1 MTMFYNTTHK
11 CLPHHA
17 SFSVPCSTQGRSINV
32 PLSGRRL
39 ATAKLLM
46 YRRRCCTLIV
56 IFFFLH
62 PPTGGSFLPISV
74 YSANFLFWHLII
86 HGMYL
91 YRHFTHSRPRNTY
104 KNARRKG
111 FFCTHYLLTFI
122 NVSAFVVLS
131 QELNCTHSKML

>member
-1 MTMFYNTTHK
+1 MTMFYNRTHK

-56 IFFFLH
+56 IFFFTPTNWGKLPPNLRIFCLLSILASNNSWHVSIQTFH
-62 PPTGGSFLPISV
+62 PFQASK
-74 YSANFLFWHLII
+74 
-86 HGMYL
+86 YL
-91 YRHFTHSRPRNTY
+91 QKCT
-104 KNARRKG
+104 KEG

-131 QELNCTHSKML
+131 QELNCTHSKMM